1 METIFLIILSIGMV
15 SAILHLVLIFKI
27 STLLNNGNFEINPQ
41 FLLDIALN
49 KVNLPEDKQY
59 LVKLCRYNFMFGIS
73 IFIVLAI
80 LFLFIVTQT
89 K

>member
-1 METIFLIILSIGMV
+1 METIFLIILSIGMI
-15 SAILHLVLIFKI
+15 SAILHWILIFRI

-41 FLLDIALN
+41 FLLDIARN
-49 KVNLPEDKQY
+49 KVNLPQEKQY
-59 LVKLCRYNFMFGIS
+59 LVKLCRYNFIFGIS

>member
-1 METIFLIILSIGMV
+1 METIFLIILSVGMMSV
-15 SAILHLVLIFKI
+15 ILHLVLIFKI

-41 FLLDIALN
+41 FLLDIACN
-49 KVNLPEDKQY
+49 KVNLPKDKQY
-59 LVKLCRYNFMFGIS
+59 LVKFCRYNFAFGIT

-80 LFLFIVTQT
+80 LFLLIIVQT